1 MFLRLK
7 PRSNPGN
14 NIYIYIY
21 IYLYTHTYVYT
32 YVYIYIYIHTHKHTC
47 CCCCCCCYGT
57 YCIDYGDMALN
68 TEGEKQTK
76 TVIVPL
82 LLLLLLLLL
91 LRLLLGTIAVA
102 ILAQATLAQG
112 RYGTPEPS
120 PCLLPHL
127 TLHPCHMAP
136 DRSRQLQSGPP
147 IGTPGCSSSTL
158 PSGHHSQLGRVGAS
172 MGSVCAP
179 HSPLISHMRC

>member
-1 MFLRLK
+1 
-7 PRSNPGN
+7 
-14 NIYIYIY
+14 
-21 IYLYTHTYVYT
+21 
-32 YVYIYIYIHTHKHTC
+32 
-47 CCCCCCCYGT
+47 
-57 YCIDYGDMALN
+57 MALN

-112 RYGTPEPS
+112 RYGTPAPS

-127 TLHPCHMAP
+127 TLHACHMAP
-136 DRSRQLQSGPP
+136 DRSRRLQSCPP
-147 IGTPGCSSSTL
+147 IGAPGCSSSTL
-158 PSGHHSQLGRVGAS
+158 PFGRHSQLGRTGHRSIQYVE
-172 MGSVCAP
+172 VDP
-179 HSPLISHMRC
+179 